1 MVNIPCE
8 NFYYCFF
15 KKKCYLKWSGNDSS
29 GLQIILIL
37 DMSKILDNI
46 YDRFIA
52 ILFGTVF
59 LVPFGNCGNLFL
71 TKIFQNLIFMFSF
84 SPKKN
89 RTSSRKTSIT
99 QEWLVIENY
108 LTPHWITFLIFRRL
122 VCNITSRLNDLALVW
137 NTLLHLYQKVSRQN
151 SRLLCEIFQFL
162 KQAVSVI
169 NFSDI
174 LTVTK
179 LLLWNYKK
187 G

>member
-1 MVNIPCE
+1 MIWKWQFWSANYSYFRHVQ
-8 NFYYCFF
+8 NFGQYLWQIYSHFIWNRVFSTFWKLWKLVFDKNFSKSYIYVFF
-15 KKKCYLKWSGNDSS
+15 
-29 GLQIILIL
+29 
-37 DMSKILDNI
+37 
-46 YDRFIA
+46 
-52 ILFGTVF
+52 
-59 LVPFGNCGNLFL
+59 
-71 TKIFQNLIFMFSF
+71 FS
-84 SPKKN
+84 KKN

-122 VCNITSRLNDLALVW
+122 VCNITSHLNDLALVW
-137 NTLLHLYQKVSRQN
+137 NTLLHLYQKVSHQN